1 MLTPMTQLDEFNHIL
16 DTQNIR
22 MVYQPIVSLFDGSL
36 FGYEAL
42 TRGPDNSTFH
52 SPSVLFEFAEKN
64 GYLYELEKLA
74 REKAI
79 QNSILQHKQQMLF
92 INISSPVIFDPKFKA
107 GQTLEVLQQRGLSPS
122 NVVFEITERISIE
135 DFTLAKK
142 VLEHYRNQGYKIA
155 IDDAGAGY
163 SSLQAIAELQPDY
176 IKVDRSLVQ
185 NIHKFKIKEYI
196 METFVTFAQKMNI
209 HLIAEGIENEEE
221 MMKLSRMGVHYVQGF
236 LLGRPEPHAA
246 VISER
251 LTTMIT
257 QQKADYSP
265 AGMTWTIG
273 DIKAPIQT
281 FELST
286 KISHVAD
293 YFTLNE
299 VASGVVITSANKPIG
314 LVMRERLFQQLAGQY
329 GFSLFWKRSI
339 ESAMDPEPL
348 VVDEFLQVE
357 QVSQMAMSRLHNK
370 LYDYVI
376 ITSNGFM
383 SGVSSVQSILAC
395 ITNVRLESARVASP
409 LTGLPGNIQIHREL
423 QKRASSN
430 QKFSVIYA
438 DLDYFKWYND
448 LYGFQKGDQLLQF
461 TADIIQQSVMA
472 FAHSQDFVGHIGGD
486 DYIILSHNDK
496 PELLCEEIIRRFEQ
510 GVHLFYEGTTTRG
523 VKDRQGN
530 AVNSD
535 GVTISLALVICDCK
549 YQPITLEQISEAAA
563 QLKKQAKSQK
573 GSVYCSCDLLNG
585 QADYRP
591 VTEIKEVNSAH

>member
-1 MLTPMTQLDEFNHIL
+1 
-16 DTQNIR
+16 
-22 MVYQPIVSLFDGSL
+22 
-36 FGYEAL
+36 
-42 TRGPDNSTFH
+42 
-52 SPSVLFEFAEKN
+52 
-64 GYLYELEKLA
+64 
-74 REKAI
+74 
-79 QNSILQHKQQMLF
+79 MLF

-107 GQTLEVLQQRGLSPS
+107 GQTLEVLQKKGLNPS
-122 NVVFEITERISIE
+122 NVVFEITERSSIE

-176 IKVDRSLVQ
+176 IKVDRSLIQ

-209 HLIAEGIENEEE
+209 HLIAEGIENEDE

-236 LLGRPEPHAA
+236 LLGRPESHA
-246 VISER
+246 VTINER
-251 LTTMIT
+251 ITTLIT
-257 QQKADYSP
+257 QQKSDFTP
-265 AGMTWTIG
+265 AGITWTIG
-273 DIKAPIQT
+273 DIKMSIQT
-281 FELST
+281 FDLTT
-286 KISHVAD
+286 KISLVAD
-293 YFTLNE
+293 YFTINE
-299 VASGVVITSANKPIG
+299 SASGVVITSNNKPIG

-339 ESAMDPEPL
+339 EFAMDPDPL
-348 VVDEFLQVE
+348 LVDEFMQVE
-357 QVSQMAMSRLHNK
+357 QVSQMAMSRPNSK
-370 LYDYVI
+370 LYDYVV
-376 ITSNGFM
+376 ITTNGYM

-423 QKRASSN
+423 LKRANSGHS
-430 QKFSVIYA
+430 FSVIYA

-472 FAHSQDFVGHIGGD
+472 LGYSQDFVGHIGGD
-486 DYIILSHNDK
+486 DFIVLSHYENPK
-496 PELLCEEIIRRFEQ
+496 QLCEEIIRRFDQ
-510 GVHLFYEGTTTRG
+510 GVHLFYEGETTHG

-530 AVNSD
+530 IVDND
-535 GVTISLALVICDCK
+535 GVTISLGLVVCECK
-549 YQPITLEQISEAAA
+549 HPITLEQISEAAA

-573 GSVYCSCDLLNG
+573 GSIYCSYNLHSGKAECC
-585 QADYRP
+585 
-591 VTEIKEVNSAH
+591 IS

>member
-1 MLTPMTQLDEFNHIL
+1 MQIQMTQLEEFNTIL

-42 TRGPDNSTFH
+42 TRGPENSRFH
-52 SPSVLFEFAEKN
+52 APSVLFEYAEKE

-79 QNSILQHKQQMLF
+79 QNSILQHKQQLLF
-92 INISSPVIFDPKFKA
+92 INISSPVICDPEFKA
-107 GQTLEVLQQRGLSPS
+107 GQTLEVLQQKGLHPS
-122 NVVFEITERISIE
+122 NVVFEITERSSIE

-142 VLEHYRNQGYKIA
+142 VLEHYRSQGYKIA

-185 NIHKFKIKEYI
+185 NIHKFKVKEYI

-221 MMKLSRMGVHYVQGF
+221 LIKLSRMGVHYVQGF
-236 LLGRPEPHAA
+236 LLGRPEPHA
-246 VISER
+246 VTIPER
-251 LTTMIT
+251 LTTMII
-257 QQKADYSP
+257 QQKADYTPS
-265 AGMTWTIG
+265 GMTWTIG
-273 DIKAPIQT
+273 DIKLPIQT
-281 FELST
+281 FEHTT

-299 VASGVVITSANKPIG
+299 AASGVVVTLDNRPIG

-329 GFSLFWKRSI
+329 GFSLFWKKSI
-339 ESAMDPEPL
+339 EYAMDPGPL
-348 VVDEFLQVE
+348 VVDEFVQVE
-357 QVSQMAMSRLHNK
+357 QVSQMAMSRPPNK
-370 LYDYVI
+370 LYDYVVI
-376 ITSNGFM
+376 STNGFM

-423 QKRASSN
+423 QKRASSKL
-430 QKFSVIYA
+430 KFSVIYA

-461 TADIIQQSVMA
+461 TADIIQQSVVTLGQ
-472 FAHSQDFVGHIGGD
+472 SEDFVGHIGGD
-486 DYIILSHNDK
+486 DFIVLSHMDQ
-496 PELLCEEIIRRFEQ
+496 PRVLCEDIIRRFEQ
-510 GVHLFYEGTTTRG
+510 GVHLFYEGETTRE
-523 VKDRQGN
+523 VRDRQGN
-530 AVNSD
+530 PVDSN
-535 GVTISLALVICDCK
+535 GVTISLALVICDCE
-549 YQPITLEQISEAAA
+549 QQVTLEQISEAAA

-573 GSVYCSCDLLNG
+573 GSIFYSCDLHNSE
-585 QADYRP
+585 
-591 VTEIKEVNSAH
+591 TECCNIS